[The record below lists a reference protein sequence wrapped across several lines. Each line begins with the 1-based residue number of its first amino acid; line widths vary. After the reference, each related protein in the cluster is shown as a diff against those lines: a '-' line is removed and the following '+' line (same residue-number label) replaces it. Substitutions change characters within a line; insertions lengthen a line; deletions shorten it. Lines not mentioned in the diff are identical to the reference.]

1 MAFALLWAPQSSMPQ
16 REPPNHQPSFD
27 DFDIAER
34 IGIGGM
40 AEVFRAR
47 WRAHPERAVVIK
59 RILPA
64 YREHPDFREL
74 LMQEA
79 NIGRR
84 LRHANIVKVLS
95 AGLGAS
101 DEPYI
106 VMEYVDGID
115 VERLAWSMSKPGVPV
130 WLAVHITSEALVG
143 LAHAHGQVDDAGRA
157 APIIHRDISPENL
170 LVTKSGRIKV
180 TDFGVASRGR
190 VAKTA
195 PRGKLPYMAPELFS
209 EEPADARTDL
219 FAVGVVLWELLTGR
233 HLFRGGSPQEVI
245 AQVCGQPRVPPSRL
259 NPGVPGVLDEVVIS
273 ALAPKRHERPSNALV
288 MHAALQ
294 RVLEIIRPGSLV
306 TPTDVD
312 AIIRPHLGAARAPKD
327 ALLER
332 PLENIDELLG
342 LADEQLFAEPDEVV
356 ESGETTYAFI
366 RRAPENRQS
375 ADDLLR
381 EYIEEPPI
389 RAARG
394 FVDTLDL
401 APGAHV
407 MTPPPPIVRPDAYDG
422 PDPVWVDTPHGQQG
436 PLRPARALSYLRDQ
450 PPETY
455 PEIRLSANGAR
466 WVNLDRV
473 AYLLDDELVA
483 PTLELDNCDMQGRI
497 DDVSMTAILGTF
509 ARGHATSRLI
519 FARPDRLGVE
529 RYELE
534 VVGGQ
539 VVAVHNNEL
548 FFEVW
553 GSVFDNP
560 YLEQLGLGAAFHSA
574 LKDDRRL
581 YPRLPYESQL
591 ALQTSRG
598 LAKRRA
604 LSQVF
609 AWHDGVFGS
618 NGNVLSQPNP
628 HSVPILPFLP
638 RLIARGIDADM
649 IRARI
654 AAYIRRPLWRAPTFN
669 AEVARLRLRRTERVR
684 AEAFGYGRT
693 LFESLEFANEGRTD
707 LRYSQ
712 ILAYL
717 LLELGLLREG
727 NPADAT
733 PA

>member
-1 MAFALLWAPQSSMPQ
+1 MPQ
-16 REPPNHQPSFD
+16 REPPGHQPSFD

-47 WRAHPERAVVIK
+47 WRAHPDRAVVIK
-59 RILPA
+59 RILPG
-64 YREHPDFREL
+64 YRHRADFRRL
-74 LMQEA
+74 LLHEA
-79 NIGRR
+79 AIGRR
-84 LRHANIVKVLS
+84 LRHANIVSVLC
-95 AGLGAS
+95 AGLAPG
-101 DEPYI
+101 DEPYL

-115 VERLAWSMSKPGVPV
+115 VKRLAWSMSEPGMPV
-130 WLAVHITSEALVG
+130 WLAVHIASEALVG
-143 LAHAHGQVDDAGRA
+143 LAHAHGQVDGAGRP

-170 LVTKSGRIKV
+170 LVTKSGKVKV
-180 TDFGVASRGR
+180 TDFGVATTTDR
-190 VAKTA
+190 VAQA
-195 PRGKLPYMAPELFS
+195 ALRGKLPYMAPELFS
-209 EEPADARTDL
+209 EERPDARTDL
-219 FAVGVVLWELLTGR
+219 FAVGVVLWELLTSR
-233 HLFRGGSPQEVI
+233 HLFRGSSPQEVI

-259 NPGVPGVLDEVVIS
+259 NPGVPGVLDEVVVS
-273 ALAPKRHERPSNALV
+273 ALAPKRQERPPSALA

-306 TPTDVD
+306 TPKDVD
-312 AIIRPHLGAARAPKD
+312 GTIKPHLGAARAPKD

-332 PLENIDELLG
+332 PIEDIDELLG
-342 LADEQLFAEPDEVV
+342 LGDELFAEPSDTV
-356 ESGETTYAFI
+356 EAGETTYAFI
-366 RRAPENRQS
+366 RRAPRDAQPQS

-381 EYIEEPPI
+381 AYIEEPPI
-389 RAARG
+389 QAAPG

-407 MTPPPPIVRPDAYDG
+407 LTPPPPVVRKDAYDG
-422 PDPVWVDTPHGQQG
+422 PDPVWVDTPHGRQG

-455 PEIRLSANGAR
+455 PSIRLSANGAR

-483 PTLELDNCDMQGRI
+483 PTLELGSCDMQGRI

-519 FARPDRLGVE
+519 FARPDVSGVE
-529 RYELE
+529 RFELE
-534 VVGGQ
+534 VITGQ
-539 VVAVHNNEL
+539 VVAVHNNDL

-560 YLEQLGLGAAFHSA
+560 YLEQLGLGVAFHSA

-581 YPRLPYESQL
+581 YPRLPYEAQL

-604 LSQVF
+604 LSRVF
-609 AWHDGVFGS
+609 GWHDGVFGS
-618 NGNVLSQPNP
+618 NGHVLAQPSP

-638 RLIARGIDADM
+638 RLIARGLDAET
-649 IRARI
+649 IRSRI
-654 AAYIRRPLWRAPTFN
+654 AAYIRRPLWRAPTFH

-712 ILAYL
+712 VLAYL
-717 LLELGLLREG
+717 LLELGLLRDG